1 MKYLSR
7 VVWSEGMYLGPHHFQ
22 VQNRYFE
29 DSIRFSTANLWFEP
43 WGLIGLKLD
52 AEALQNG
59 SVNLIHARGIFP
71 DSMPFHMPESD
82 AVPPP
87 RPVQGN
93 FPRGGDGVI
102 VSLGVPGRKSDGLNC
117 AMQGAKADGVRFT
130 VKSETLHDETNGR
143 DEKPVNLGL
152 KNIRLVF
159 GTEDTTGLTL
169 LPIARVVRE
178 VSGKFAYDPL
188 FIPPVLRVSASDR
201 LMSLLG
207 RLIELLEEKSDV
219 YAQRKTSWV
228 EIATREI
235 SNFWLVHTVNSAMAP
250 LRHFYLT
257 KRGHPEELYQEM
269 LRLGGAL
276 CTFALNSHPRSL
288 PLYDH
293 NKLTDC
299 FSDLDYHI
307 RRHLEIIIPTQYIQI
322 PLTKRAEHFYEAEIT
337 DQRALN
343 KTRWIFGV
351 KSEEIGEAPVIAATP
366 RVVKLCSK
374 EFVPRLVQQA
384 LPGLTLTHLSVPPSQ
399 IPAKVDYSYFS
410 ITQAGPCW
418 EHLVKTRKLGLYV
431 PGDIPK
437 PEVEL
442 LVILES

>member
-43 WGLIGLKLD
+43 WGLVGLKLD
-52 AEALQNG
+52 TEALQNG
-59 SVNLIHARGIFP
+59 TVNLVHARGILP

-82 AVPPP
+82 SLPQP
-87 RPVQGN
+87 RQVEGH
-93 FPRGGDGVI
+93 FPRSGDGVV
-102 VSLGVPGRKSDGLNC
+102 VSLGVPARKSDGLNC
-117 AMQGAKADGVRFT
+117 VLPGSKTDGVRFT
-130 VKSETLHDETNGR
+130 VQPETLHDETNGR

-152 KNIRLVF
+152 KNIRIVF
-159 GTEDTTGLTL
+159 GTEDVAGLTL
-169 LPIARVVRE
+169 LPVARVIRE
-178 VSGKFAYDPL
+178 VSGKYAYDPN
-188 FIPPVLRVSASDR
+188 FIAPVLKIAASER

-207 RLIELLEEKSDV
+207 RLVEILEQKSDV
-219 YAQRKTSWV
+219 YAQRKTSWIEV
-228 EIATREI
+228 ATREI
-235 SNFWLVHTVNSAMAP
+235 SNFWLVHTINSAMAP
-250 LRHFYLT
+250 LRHLYLT
-257 KRGHPEELYQEM
+257 KRGHPDELYQEM

-276 CTFALNSHPRSL
+276 CTFALDSHPRSL

-293 NKLTDC
+293 NNLTEC

-307 RRHLEIIIPTQYIQI
+307 RRHLEIIIPTQYIEI
-322 PLTKRAEHFYEAEIT
+322 PLTKRAEYFYEAEIT

-351 KSEEIGEAPVIAATP
+351 KSEIGEAPVISNTP
-366 RVVKLCSK
+366 RLVKLCSK

-384 LPGLTLTHLSVPPSQ
+384 LPGMTLTHLPVAPAQ

-410 ITQAGPCW
+410 VTLAGPCW

-431 PGDIPK
+431 PGELPK
-437 PEVEL
+437 PEMEL

>member
-43 WGLIGLKLD
+43 WGLVGLKLD

-59 SVNLIHARGIFP
+59 TVNIVHCRGIFP
-71 DSMPFHMPESD
+71 DGMPFHMPESD
-82 AVPPP
+82 AVPQP
-87 RPVQGN
+87 RSVEGH
-93 FPRGGDGVI
+93 FPRSGDGVV
-102 VSLGVPGRKSDGLNC
+102 VSLGVPARKTDGLNC
-117 AMQGAKADGVRFT
+117 VPPGTKNDGVRFT
-130 VKSETLHDETNGR
+130 VQPETLHDETNGR

-159 GTEDTTGLTL
+159 GTEEAAGLTL
-169 LPIARVVRE
+169 LPIARIIRE
-178 VSGKFAYDPL
+178 SSGKYGYDPN
-188 FIPPVLRVSASDR
+188 FIPPVLRITSSDR

-207 RLIELLEEKSDV
+207 RLIEILEEKS
-219 YAQRKTSWV
+219 ASFASRKTSWV
-228 EIATREI
+228 EIASREVGT
-235 SNFWLVHTVNSAMAP
+235 FWLIHTINSAMAP
-250 LRHFYLT
+250 LRHLYLT
-257 KRGHPEELYQEM
+257 KRSHPDELYQEM

-276 CTFALNSHPRSL
+276 CTFALDSHPRSL
-288 PLYDH
+288 PLYNH
-293 NKLTDC
+293 NDLTTC

-307 RRHLEIIIPTQYIQI
+307 RRHLEIIIPTQFITI
-322 PLTKRAEHFYEAEIT
+322 PLVKRAEYFYEAEIT

-343 KTRWIFGV
+343 RTKWIFGV
-351 KSEEIGEAPVIAATP
+351 KSEIGEAPVIANTP
-366 RVVKLCSK
+366 RLVKLCSK

-384 LPGLTLTHLSVPPSQ
+384 LPGMTLTHLPVAPSQ

-410 ITQAGPCW
+410 VTQAGPCW

-431 PGDIPK
+431 PGDIPN
-437 PEVEL
+437 PELEL
-442 LVILES
+442 LVIIES